1 MKDLEN
7 LSLKELKLMVSA
19 SKNLKGKIAG
29 YSKMKQPELLDAIKR
44 AKAGEII
51 KARKK
56 TASAWTNAL
65 KEFNKGKQNWSIP
78 KKGTADYDAVKAIM
92 NGSTPSREIVEST
105 SKPMKQKRSKVVPT
119 EVVVESVPV
128 VVEKPRTRSKSKVV
142 KS

>member
-19 SKNLKGKIAG
+19 SKKLKGNIAG
-29 YSKMKQPELLDAIKR
+29 YSKMKFPELLNAIQR
-44 AKAGEII
+44 AKAGEIVH
-51 KARKK
+51 ARKK
-56 TASAWTNAL
+56 TPSAWSNAL

-92 NGSTPSREIVEST
+92 NGSTPS
-105 SKPMKQKRSKVVPT
+105 KPMKQNRSKVVPT
-119 EVVVESVPV
+119 EAVVESVPV
-128 VVEKPRTRSKSKVV
+128 VVEKPKTRSKSKVV